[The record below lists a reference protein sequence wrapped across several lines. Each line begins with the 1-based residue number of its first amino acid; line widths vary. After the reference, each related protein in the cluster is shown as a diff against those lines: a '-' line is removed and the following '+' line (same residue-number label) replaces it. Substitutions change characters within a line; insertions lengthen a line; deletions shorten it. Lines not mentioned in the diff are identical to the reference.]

1 MKKIF
6 LTALLSIIICTTS
19 AMASSESDAVLK
31 FFDNFVVASNNY
43 DKSMENYFMPTTRI
57 ERIVIKPDNT
67 RAMLVIPMSEYT
79 VQLKKGA
86 FLAKTIKYRNAFK
99 NQKITK
105 VGNDYKITALRYAN
119 ADKEGL
125 NCYYIITKVGNDYKI
140 KTESWETKHQGF
152 LKYIKE

>member
-6 LTALLSIIICTTS
+6 LTALLSIIVCTTS

-31 FFDNFVVASNNY
+31 FFNSFVTASNNY
-43 DKSMENYFMPTTRI
+43 DKSMENYFLPNTRI

-67 RAMLVIPMSEYT
+67 RAMLVIPMSEYKE
-79 VQLKKGA
+79 QLKKGA

-105 VGNDYKITALRYAN
+105 VGNDYKITAQRFAN

-125 NCYYIITKVGNDYKI
+125 NCYYIITKVGNNYKI
-140 KTESWETKHQGF
+140 KTESWDTKHQGF

>member
-6 LTALLSIIICTTS
+6 LTALLSIIVCTTS

-31 FFDNFVVASNNY
+31 FFNSFVVASNNY
-43 DKSMENYFMPTTRI
+43 DKSMENYFLPNTKI
-57 ERIVIKPDNT
+57 ERVVIKPDNT
-67 RAMLVIPMSEYT
+67 KAKLIIPMSEYK